1 MALKFKMTSI
11 EEYIRE
17 LAKWRGEAISS
28 IRELNKNDDQLS
40 ECINNVKA
48 KVSDLENRIIVIET
62 KSRMISI
69 ILVPIVISIVTM
81 LFDMF
86 IRHLW

>member
-1 MALKFKMTSI
+1 MTSI

>member
-1 MALKFKMTSI
+1 MTSI

-62 KSRMISI
+62 KNKMISI
-69 ILVPIVISIVTM
+69 ILVPMVISIVTM
-81 LFDMF
+81 LFDMV

>member
-1 MALKFKMTSI
+1 MTSI

-17 LAKWRGEAISS
+17 LARWRGEAISS
-28 IRELNKNDDQLS
+28 IRELNKNDDQLN
-40 ECINNVKA
+40 ECLNNVKA

-62 KSRMISI
+62 KSKMISI